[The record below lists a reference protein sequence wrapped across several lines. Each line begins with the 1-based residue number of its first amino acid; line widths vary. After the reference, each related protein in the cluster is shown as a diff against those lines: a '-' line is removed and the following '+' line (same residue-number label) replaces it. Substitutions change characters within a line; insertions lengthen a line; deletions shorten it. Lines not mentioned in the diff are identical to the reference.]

1 MARRRHAEGM
11 AYLVISG
18 IIAFFSLAAIFGAD
32 SRPYDARQRRWL

>member
-1 MARRRHAEGM
+1 MARRRHPEGM

-18 IIAFFSLAAIFGAD
+18 IIAFFSLAAIFGVD